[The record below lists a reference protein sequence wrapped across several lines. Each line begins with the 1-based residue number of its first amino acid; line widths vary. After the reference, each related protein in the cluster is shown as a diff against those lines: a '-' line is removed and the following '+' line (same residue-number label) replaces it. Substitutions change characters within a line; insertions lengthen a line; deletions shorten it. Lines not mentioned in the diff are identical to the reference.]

1 MAKHIGRR
9 EFLVMLGAG
18 ALVWPFGARAQQP
31 AIPVVGFVGSTS
43 LGPLRDAVTAFHRG
57 LTETGYVEGRNVAI
71 EYRWAEGQYD
81 RLPGL
86 AADLVH
92 REVAAIAAIDGL
104 PSILAAKAATAT
116 IPIVF
121 FTGGDPVQLGLVAS
135 LRRPDG
141 NLTGVTA
148 LNVEIGAKRLELLH
162 ELVPTAGVIGLLVN
176 PTNALTEANTKTVQA
191 AARALGLQLHILNA
205 STERDFDAVFAR
217 LIQLQA
223 GGLVI
228 AADAFFISRSEQ
240 LAKLAFRHAVPAI
253 FQYREFAAAG
263 GLISYG
269 GSRTDAYRQVGVYIG
284 RILQG
289 AKPSELPVQQV
300 TKVELFLNLKT
311 AKALGIT
318 VPLPLSGRADEVIE

>member
-92 REVAAIAAIDGL
+92 REVTVIAAIDGL

-191 AARALGLQLHILNA
+191 AAHALGLQLHVLNA
-205 STERDFDAVFAR
+205 STESDFDAVFAR
-217 LIQLQA
+217 LIHLRA

-269 GSRTDAYRQVGVYIG
+269 GSRTDAYREVGVYTG